1 MDDEGRRPPP
11 FDERAA
17 LEELERFRE
26 GIVRA
31 RAQRAA
37 SEDEFEMFVRSFKRT
52 GAEDGVSADASQSP
66 TRAAQEIPLSAGPPE
81 PSAILLPT
89 DHASAPSLS
98 RDGTAEPAQ
107 TDPVAPARP
116 PAARSSSSSTASSW
130 APVLLGGALI
140 MLVAGG
146 LLVNMLG
153 NRGSEPASPAP
164 NTSEAPAAPRPLP
177 ATPPPSSAAVTD
189 SSSESAI
196 TTTRRVWMRVTVD
209 GVRVVE
215 RELPAGTRLPLK
227 AEESIV
233 IRTGDA
239 GAVRLS
245 IRGQDRGFLGAEGEV
260 VTRSFPVPPRTV
272 PAVR

>member
-1 MDDEGRRPPP
+1 MDEEGRRPPP
-11 FDERAA
+11 LDERAA

-37 SEDEFEMFVRSFKRT
+37 TADEFERFVRSFKRT
-52 GAEDGVSADASQSP
+52 EQD
-66 TRAAQEIPLSAGPPE
+66 IPLPA
-81 PSAILLPT
+81 
-89 DHASAPSLS
+89 ASAPSFS
-98 RDGTAEPAQ
+98 RDGTAEPTH
-107 TDPVAPARP
+107 TDPVASA
-116 PAARSSSSSTASSW
+116 PAARSSSSSTASSL

-140 MLVAGG
+140 VLIAGG
-146 LLVNMLG
+146 LLVNKLG
-153 NRGSEPASPAP
+153 NRGSEPGPP
-164 NTSEAPAAPRPLP
+164 VPTTLEAPAAPSPPP
-177 ATPPPSSAAVTD
+177 ATPPLSSAAVTD

-215 RELPAGTRLPLK
+215 REVPAGSRLPLN
-227 AEESIV
+227 AEQSIV

-245 IRGQDRGFLGAEGEV
+245 IRGQERGFLGGGRGGDSVLHGA
-260 VTRSFPVPPRTV
+260 
-272 PAVR
+272 PA